1 MGAKA
6 LRGLKVAQRAM
17 ETAVIGV
24 VVVLFVVTVA
34 ITCVLCCFSC
44 DSRAQDPQGG
54 PGRSFTVA
62 TFRQEASLFTGPGRH
77 AQPVP
82 SARDFWTFM

>member
-6 LRGLKVAQRAM
+6 SRGPKVAQRAM

-24 VVVLFVVTVA
+24 VAVLFVVTVT

-44 DSRAQDPQGG
+44 DSRAQDLQEGSG
-54 PGRSFTVA
+54 SSFTVA

-82 SARDFWTFM
+82 SAQDFWTFM

>member
-1 MGAKA
+1 MGVKA
-6 LRGLKVAQRAM
+6 SRGPKVAQRAM

-24 VVVLFVVTVA
+24 VAVLFMVTVT

-44 DSRAQDPQGG
+44 DSRAQDLQGA
-54 PGRSFTVA
+54 PGSSFTVA
-62 TFRQEASLFTGPGRH
+62 TFHREASLFTGPGRH
-77 AQPVP
+77 AQPGP

>member
-1 MGAKA
+1 
-6 LRGLKVAQRAM
+6 M

-24 VVVLFVVTVA
+24 VLVLFVVTVA

-44 DSRAQDPQGG
+44 DSRTQHPQGA
-54 PGRSFTVA
+54 PGHSFTVA
-62 TFRQEASLFTGPGRH
+62 TFHQEASLFTGPDRH
-77 AQPVP
+77 TPPAP